1 MSDDRDDE
9 RQIEIIPPGVEDE
22 PFSSASSRIWVGSG
36 SGHVKFIKLGPFQTV
51 LLALGMLVFIALVLF
66 FLSGFFLVAAPLIAL
81 AGAGAWVAN
90 KLGVGPF
97 KKLR

>member
-1 MSDDRDDE
+1 MSHDPSNE
-9 RQIEIIPPGVEDE
+9 REIEIIPPGIEDE

-36 SGHVKFIKLGPFQTV
+36 SGHVKFIKLGPFQSLFLGLGLIV
-51 LLALGMLVFIALVLF
+51 FFALTLF
-66 FLSGFFLVAAPLIAL
+66 FLSGIFLFAAPLIAL